1 METDEIYETNFLEDC
16 LGELKQLRLQWS
28 SGQWYEGQHSGGS
41 SNPTSMCSLGGADY
55 EQYSFLMRE
64 GSECVYQAICKT
76 ILDLA
81 LMYGIAHEH
90 VICQRRDS
98 YQYFGKSG
106 CGPATPLG
114 HGRAVHAFYIES
126 SGDSSVFVIKEF
138 GIGERLPSDI
148 EKNIKGAFQV
158 SSLIYVSLVER
169 GAEKEDLSHK
179 GNIIDIGKFL
189 RDQFGAEE
197 EARFFDYFEQ
207 LKARTNDVFGLKITK
222 TLQYMELEAFRT
234 DLLKNVRERSYP
246 INVMGRVLNDKQRAV
261 IERHY
266 LEEGRCRA
274 TVGGTDFATSF
285 ITAEWLYSS
294 LRGAANMD
302 FTPVALGYFKALEQF
317 LVSLISVLSSLDDGI
332 TRKLY
337 VGTWDDDRIYWKVNG
352 CLDKTRWI
360 PVVEKHVDVTPILF
374 TEGFRYVLDL
384 GRLTRFFGDWDK
396 RNNTFYSRNKGLLH
410 LDIEDE
416 TYEAI
421 ILTLQ
426 RLREMR
432 NGYLHKDNLHEWAE
446 VEKARNELYT
456 VFYLMLGSYR
466 LDERAMARLDVLGPK
481 CSDDFDGL
489 CVYIDQ
495 ASRKKLDPPGVPVFY
510 FGQDAHLGDFYLA
523 CPADGDPVIDRFGRV
538 VSYPGACFRR
548 AWSKTGYDLKITI
561 ENLPPA
567 IREGRLLFGTD
578 DSGAIKFDLTGA
590 EKTVF
595 EKGQFLGKLA

>member
-1 METDEIYETNFLEDC
+1 MKSSAIYEANFLKDC
-16 LGELKQLRLQWS
+16 LGELKQIRLQWS
-28 SGQWYEGQHSGGS
+28 SGQGYEGRNSGRL

-55 EQYSFLMRE
+55 EQYSFIMRE
-64 GSECVYQAICKT
+64 SSECVYQAICKT

-81 LMYGIAHEH
+81 SEYGLAHKDI
-90 VICQRRDS
+90 ICQRREG
-98 YQYFGKSG
+98 YQYVDKNGV
-106 CGPATPLG
+106 GPIIGLDNKRT
-114 HGRAVHAFYIES
+114 VHALCIENDGS
-126 SGDSSVFVIKEF
+126 KSVFVIKEF
-138 GIGERLPSDI
+138 GISEQLPSGFEGYLKDSC
-148 EKNIKGAFQV
+148 GT
-158 SSLIYVSLVER
+158 SSLTYVSLVER
-169 GAEKEDLSHK
+169 DAEKEDLNHK
-179 GNIIDIGKFL
+179 GNIIGIRKFL

-197 EARFFDYFEQ
+197 EARFFKYFER
-207 LKARTNDVFGLKITK
+207 LKARTNDVFGLKVTK

-246 INVMGRVLNDKQRAV
+246 INVMGRALNDKQRAV

-285 ITAEWLYSS
+285 ITAEWLYLS
-294 LRGAANMD
+294 LRGAVNVDLA
-302 FTPVALGYFKALEQF
+302 PVALGYFKALEQF
-317 LVSLISVLSSLDDGI
+317 LASLISALSSLDDGI

-337 VGTWDDDRIYWKVNG
+337 VGAWDDDKIYWKVDG
-352 CLDKTRWI
+352 RLDKTRWI
-360 PVVEKHVDVTPILF
+360 PVDEKHVDVTPTLF

-396 RNNTFYSRNKGLLH
+396 RKNIFYSRNKKLLH

-421 ILTLQ
+421 VLTLQ
-426 RLREMR
+426 SLREMR

-446 VEKARNELYT
+446 VDKARNELYT

-466 LDERAMARLDVLGPK
+466 LDERAMANLDVLGPK
-481 CSDDFDGL
+481 CSEGFDRL
-489 CVYIDQ
+489 CVYIDK
-495 ASRKKLDPPGVPVFY
+495 ASRSKLDPPGVPVFY
-510 FGQDAHLGDFYLA
+510 FGQDDHPGDFYLA
-523 CPADGDPVIDRFGRV
+523 CPADGDPIIDRFGRV

-548 AWSKTGYDLKITI
+548 AWSKTSYDLKITI
-561 ENLPPA
+561 ENAPSI

-595 EKGQFLGKLA
+595 EKGQFLGELA